1 MLTYELEYSR
11 TEPLYLQI
19 YEYIRKDMESE
30 RIKAGEKLPSKR
42 GLASQLGVSIATVEN
57 AYHQLEAEGY
67 IKAVQKKGWFAEKIS
82 ISQKEREMP
91 KQEFRETEEVKNP
104 PEHMLFPFSV

>member
-19 YEYIRKDMESE
+19 YEHIRKDMESGHI
-30 RIKAGEKLPSKR
+30 RAGEKLPSKR
-42 GLASQLGVSIATVEN
+42 ELASQLGVSIVTVEN

>member
-19 YEYIRKDMESE
+19 YEHIRKDMETG
-30 RIKAGEKLPSKR
+30 RIRAGERLPSKR
-42 GLASQLGVSIATVEN
+42 GLASQLGVSIVTVEN

-67 IKAVQKKGWFAEKIS
+67 IKAMPKKGWFAEKS
-82 ISQKEREMP
+82 AFRRQRGKLRNRNSAKQK
-91 KQEFRETEEVKNP
+91 K
-104 PEHMLFPFSV
+104 